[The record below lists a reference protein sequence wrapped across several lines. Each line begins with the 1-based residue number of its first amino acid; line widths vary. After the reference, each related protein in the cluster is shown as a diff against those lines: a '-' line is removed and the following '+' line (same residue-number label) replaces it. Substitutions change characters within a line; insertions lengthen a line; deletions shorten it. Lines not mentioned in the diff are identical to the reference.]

1 MGGSGNYGKHI
12 RVLCEV
18 CVLLISVYA
27 SLDVLDVVA
36 LCLLGV
42 AQLQHSLWRV
52 LNQQHV
58 NNTTSCKTTNT
69 TSGKVPPL
77 IPVSQS

>member
-1 MGGSGNYGKHI
+1 MGGSGNCGKHI
-12 RVLCEV
+12 RVLREV

-36 LCLLGV
+36 LCLLSV
-42 AQLQHSLWRV
+42 AQLQHSLSGCK
-52 LNQQHV
+52 NQQHV
-58 NNTTSCKTTNT
+58 NNTTRCKTTNKAT
-69 TSGKVPPL
+69 AKVPPL